1 MDAEQTP
8 AANPDQFSYEE
19 TLWWRATRSKP
30 VTVGGTVL
38 PRALDRAWAAFV
50 ERWNTE
56 TGAEFV
62 RMLERRETTHE
73 RLSLGALA
81 RRVCELSWEADRIE
95 WKRISAET
103 PLSDTELEVISQ
115 YEQALQASSRAQGA
129 KRGAPPRR
137 VENLP
142 LTRGLPHT
150 PLRSPERRPQAPHG
164 APSYQAWTQPVHEIF
179 KMWRNFAIAVMDA
192 ANLWW
197 GSASIVVLKDRLH
210 DISRV
215 ISSIHERSR
224 VVTLEWW
231 TKAAGRKLR
240 PRSFWIVLPS
250 PCTGWST
257 RMLSCIAEYGS
268 RRGRRVASRR
278 GRIQGTLARDTSV
291 TRDNSWVISIQA
303 AHVERRVK
311 SNS

>member
-179 KMWRNFAIAVMDA
+179 KMWRNFAIALDPREEPGRHAGMVDQGRREEA
-192 ANLWW
+192 ATAQL
-197 GSASIVVLKDRLH
+197 LDRLAQPLH
-210 DISRV
+210 RV
-215 ISSIHERSR
+215 EHEN
-224 VVTLEWW
+224 
-231 TKAAGRKLR
+231 
-240 PRSFWIVLPS
+240 
-250 PCTGWST
+250 
-257 RMLSCIAEYGS
+257 AELH
-268 RRGRRVASRR
+268 RRVRQQEGAARR
-278 GRIQGTLARDTSV
+278 EPPREDPRNAGA
-291 TRDNSWVISIQA
+291 
-303 AHVERRVK
+303 
-311 SNS
+311 